1 MLRWFFDAKD
11 ASPLEILSVVPP
23 ETFSMGTGDGLP
35 NTSPPIESRS
45 LTPLAVSGDDT
56 EVGEGVLRWRRVVLN
71 LSDEFSRAAQRH
83 PHLAPIFME
92 AMGNLLEQLLLFG
105 REEDVIALDEW
116 LSFHPPA

>member
-11 ASPLEILSVVPP
+11 ASPLEILSAMPM
-23 ETFSMGTGDGLP
+23 ETFSHDY
-35 NTSPPIESRS
+35 
-45 LTPLAVSGDDT
+45 T
-56 EVGEGVLRWRRVVLN
+56 EVLTETDLNAEPAPISDGTEEGDAILRWRRVVLN

-116 LSFHPPA
+116 LNFHPTHR